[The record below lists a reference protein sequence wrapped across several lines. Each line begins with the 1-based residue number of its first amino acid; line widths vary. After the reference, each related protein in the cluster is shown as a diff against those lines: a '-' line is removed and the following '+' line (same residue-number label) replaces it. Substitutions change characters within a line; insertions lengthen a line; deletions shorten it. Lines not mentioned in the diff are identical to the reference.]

1 MTSFMKL
8 GLSIERKNVRMVR
21 LIIGEVHVCA
31 LYAMTSVIITQCTKN
46 IVNIKKRSVKMQKL
60 SSIQENLMKNLG
72 I

>member
-31 LYAMTSVIITQCTKN
+31 LYAMTSVIITQCANN
-46 IVNIKKRSVKMQKL
+46 IVKHLKK
-60 SSIQENLMKNLG
+60 G
-72 I
+72 P